1 MSLFTSSE
9 VVNIRSSPTLQ
20 ARLLLY
26 LRRNDNKC
34 WQGYDLCKQIANA
47 EVQGDTS
54 STLVHNVIKGTTKLD
69 LSTAII
75 LAPDSLNTMD
85 ETGLAPIHLVI
96 LNGFSPESLAAIG
109 MLLENG
115 ADRNLR
121 SILGFTAL
129 HLAILKK
136 EYGFVEY
143 LVNAGVDVNIRDT
156 TYGTTPLIYA
166 ADQGAHHQVQLLLAA
181 GADPLRVTWTGR
193 TALVNSYRSENM
205 KSAVTLEMTL
215 ALLVSS
221 GANIEARDILGNTP
235 LVQATV
241 RDNAPLFSALSSL
254 GARFDTT
261 NQVGSTL
268 LHAAAMWATWDLLLA
283 LRKVVP
289 SLYVD
294 PDHEDVDGH
303 TALHLLRQRI
313 KRLGYP
319 ISILN
324 QHYHH
329 KTTPI
334 TQDEIDCF
342 RQLIAEIRKYHNFPE
357 GRNQRRQDSVE
368 VAGMPG
374 GWASD
379 AEDTSE
385 DSNESEGEG
394 SDDEVWETTSEESV

>member
-1 MSLFTSSE
+1 MPLFTSSG

-26 LRRNDNKC
+26 WTRNDNKC
-34 WQGYDLCKQIANA
+34 LQGNDLCKQIANA
-47 EVQGDTS
+47 EVQEDTS

-75 LAPDSLNTMD
+75 LAPDSLDTRD

-96 LNGFSPESLAAIG
+96 LNGFCPENLAAIG

-121 SILGFTAL
+121 AISGFTAL
-129 HLAILKK
+129 HLAILRR

-143 LVNAGVDVNIRDT
+143 LVNAGVDVNIHHMMD
-156 TYGTTPLIYA
+156 GSTPLISA
-166 ADQGAHHQVQLLLAA
+166 AEQGAHHQVQLLLAA
-181 GADPLRVTWTGR
+181 GADPLRATWTGQ
-193 TALVNSYRSENM
+193 TALVTSYRSESM
-205 KSAVTLEMTL
+205 KPAVTLEMTL
-215 ALLVSS
+215 ALVSS

-261 NQVGSTL
+261 NQDGSTL

-294 PDHEDVDGH
+294 PDLENVNGH
-303 TALHLLRQRI
+303 TALHWLRQRI
-313 KRLGYP
+313 KLQEYP
-319 ISILN
+319 NSILN
-324 QHYHH
+324 QRLYRQIP
-329 KTTPI
+329 PI

-342 RQLIAEIRKYHNFPE
+342 RQLIAEIRKDHNFPE

-385 DSNESEGEG
+385 DSDESEGEG
-394 SDDEVWETTSEESV
+394 SDDEVWETASEESV